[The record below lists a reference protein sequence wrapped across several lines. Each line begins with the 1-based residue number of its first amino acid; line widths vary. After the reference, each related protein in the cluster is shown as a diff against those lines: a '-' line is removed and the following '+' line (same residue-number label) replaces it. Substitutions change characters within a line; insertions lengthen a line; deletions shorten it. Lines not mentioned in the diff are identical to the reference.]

1 LRKRISGIA
10 VSMLMLIAA
19 ISMASMAGL
28 AKPDLLNKSMTGRSI
43 DGPIDGA
50 EWTIMVYLDGDNNLQ
65 QDALKDLAEMEVVGS
80 VGGVNVI
87 VMMDT
92 YDAIEG
98 THWYFI
104 EAGSDHVNVE
114 EGINACECEAIA
126 GVCPGEL
133 NMGDPATLTY
143 FLETAVAYAP
153 ADHYMLDLW
162 DHGGG
167 WWGVCY
173 DDNSFLPSGSKDRL
187 TMNEVATAVEAADV
201 HLDIIGY
208 DACFMGMVEIAYE
221 NRNIADYMVASITTV
236 PGFGWDYTGL
246 LNSIQALDEK
256 TAEAVSIATVD
267 AYITSYEICAGNGI
281 AGYPYVSASAFDL
294 SKVTDLVI
302 NGIDPLAAALLDLAD
317 DYFLRGAIES
327 SESQTPQ
334 LQFAGEQFPFVDIGW
349 YVTLMA
355 DKIPDL
361 AALCDETFAL
371 LDEVVIHVRSVTS
384 VSGGVLDTYGISIY
398 FTCSWDKLYENYLTS
413 DLDLVDDTLWDE
425 FLFEFSMVYVE

>member
-1 LRKRISGIA
+1 
-10 VSMLMLIAA
+10 MLIAA
-19 ISMASMAGL
+19 ISMASIAGI
-28 AKPDLLNKSMTGRSI
+28 AKPDFTNKMMA
-43 DGPIDGA
+43 GPSTDTA

-65 QDALKDLAEMEVVGS
+65 ADALNDLAEMEVVGS

-92 YDAIEG
+92 YDAFEG

-126 GVCPGEL
+126 GECPGEL

-143 FLETAVAYAP
+143 FLKTAVAYAP

-173 DDNSFLPSGSKDRL
+173 DDSSISETGYKDRL
-187 TMNEVATAVEAADV
+187 IMDEVANAVEASGV

-208 DACFMGMVEIAYE
+208 DACFMGMLEVAYE
-221 NRNIADYMVASITTV
+221 NRNVADYMVASITTV

-256 TAEAVSIATVD
+256 TPEAVSIATVD
-267 AYITSYEICAGNGI
+267 AYIASYKICAGSGI
-281 AGYPYVSASAFDL
+281 AGYPYVSASVFDL
-294 SKVTDLVI
+294 SKVSDLATY
-302 NGIDPLAAALLDLAD
+302 GIDPLAEALLDLAD
-317 DYFLRGAIES
+317 DYYLRGAIES

-334 LQFAGEQFPFVDIGW
+334 LQFMGEQFPFVDIGW
-349 YVTLMA
+349 FVTLMA

-361 AALCDETFAL
+361 EALCDNTFTL
-371 LDEVVIHVRSVTS
+371 LDEAVVHVSSVTS
-384 VSGGVLDTYGISIY
+384 DSGGVLDTYGMSIY

-413 DLDLVDDTLWDE
+413 NLDLVDDTLWDE
-425 FLFEFSMVYVE
+425 FLFAFSMVYVE